1 MGRAGTRP
9 ARVAP
14 VPIRLRNAI
23 QNHETDPD
31 PDPGLDRGALLDEV
45 LASLGT
51 RPRSIPSKYLY
62 DERGSEL
69 FEQICELD
77 EYYLT
82 RTEAAILLDNAVEIV
97 ACAGPRCMLVEY
109 GSGSSTKTRI
119 LLDRADDLA
128 AYVPIDISR
137 EILVR
142 SVHALRLRYPRL
154 TVHPVAADYTAD
166 HELPAL
172 DPPEDR
178 RVVWF
183 PGSTIGNLVP
193 AEAQR
198 FLEHMGRVAGPGG
211 GLLIGVDLHKDTAT
225 LEAAYDDA
233 KGLSA
238 EFALNLLDRLN
249 RELGADFERAHFAYR
264 AHYDEREKR
273 IVMALVSRRALRIRI
288 GAHEFE
294 LEEGETIR
302 TEYSYKYTLEGFA
315 GCAEAAGMRAE
326 RVWTDAAGLFSVHY
340 LVVD

>member
-1 MGRAGTRP
+1 MLTSLRA
-9 ARVAP
+9 
-14 VPIRLRNAI
+14 
-23 QNHETDPD
+23 
-31 PDPGLDRGALLDEV
+31 
-45 LASLGT
+45 

-82 RTEAAILLDNAVEIV
+82 RTEAAILLDNAGEIV

-128 AYVPIDISR
+128 AYVPVDISS
-137 EILVR
+137 EILAR
-142 SVHALRLRYPRL
+142 SVRALRARYPRL
-154 TVHPVAADYTAD
+154 RVHPLAADYTSD

-172 DPPEDR
+172 DPPENR

-183 PGSTIGNLVP
+183 PGSSIGNLVP
-193 AEAQR
+193 TEAQR
-198 FLEHMGRVAGPGG
+198 FLERMGRVARPGG

-233 KGLSA
+233 KGVSA

-249 RELGADFERAHFAYR
+249 QDLDADFERADFAYR

-273 IVMALVSRRALRIRI
+273 IVMELVSRSAVRFHI

-315 GCAEAAGMRAE
+315 ECAEAARLRVE
-326 RVWTDAAGLFSVHY
+326 RVWTDADGLFSVHY
-340 LVVD
+340 LEVD

>member
-1 MGRAGTRP
+1 MGRAGTCP

-14 VPIRLRNAI
+14 VPIRLRNVI
-23 QNHETDPD
+23 QNREPDPD
-31 PDPGLDRGALLDEV
+31 PDPGLDRGAFLDDV

-51 RPRSIPSKYLY
+51 SPRSIPSKYLY

-69 FEQICELD
+69 FEQICQLD
-77 EYYLT
+77 GYYLT
-82 RTEAAILLDNAVEIV
+82 RTEAAILLDHAAEIL

-109 GSGSSTKTRI
+109 GSGSSAKTRI

-128 AYVPIDISR
+128 AYVPVDISR
-137 EILVR
+137 EFLVR
-142 SVHALRLRYPRL
+142 SARALRVRYPRL
-154 TVHPVAADYTAD
+154 KIHPVAADYTAD

-183 PGSTIGNLVP
+183 SGSTIGNLAP

-198 FLEHMGRVAGPGG
+198 FLERLGRIAKPGG

-225 LEAAYDDA
+225 LEAAYDEA
-233 KGLSA
+233 EGLSA

-249 RELGADFERAHFAYR
+249 DELGADFERAHFAYR
-264 AHYDEREKR
+264 ARYDEGEKC
-273 IVMALVSRRALRIRI
+273 IVMELVAQRALRIRI
-288 GAHEFE
+288 AGHEFE
-294 LEEGETIR
+294 LEEGEPIR
-302 TEYSYKYTLEGFA
+302 TEYSYKYTLGGFA
-315 GCAEAAGMRAE
+315 ERAEAAGLRVE
-326 RVWTDAAGLFSVHY
+326 RVWTDASDLFSIHY

>member
-1 MGRAGTRP
+1 M
-9 ARVAP
+9 
-14 VPIRLRNAI
+14 
-23 QNHETDPD
+23 
-31 PDPGLDRGALLDEV
+31 
-45 LASLGT
+45 LASLRT

-77 EYYLT
+77 EYYLA

-97 ACAGPRCMLVEY
+97 AYAGPRCMLVEY

-119 LLDRADDLA
+119 LLDRADELA
-128 AYVPIDISR
+128 AYVPVDISR

-142 SVHALRLRYPRL
+142 SVRALRLRYPRL
-154 TVHPVAADYTAD
+154 KVHSVAADYTAD
-166 HELPAL
+166 HALPAL

-183 PGSTIGNLVP
+183 PGSSIGNLVP
-193 AEAQR
+193 TEAQR
-198 FLEHMGRVAGPGG
+198 FLERMGRVAGPGG
-211 GLLIGVDLHKDTAT
+211 GLLIGVDLHKDSAT

-233 KGLSA
+233 RGLSA

-249 RELGADFERAHFAYR
+249 YELDADFERAHFAYR
-264 AHYDEREKR
+264 AYYDEREKR
-273 IVMALVSRRALRIRI
+273 IVMELVSERAHRFRV

-294 LEEGETIR
+294 LAEGETIR

-315 GCAEAAGMRAE
+315 ERAEATGLRVE
-326 RVWTDAAGLFSVHY
+326 RVWTDAAGLFSIHY